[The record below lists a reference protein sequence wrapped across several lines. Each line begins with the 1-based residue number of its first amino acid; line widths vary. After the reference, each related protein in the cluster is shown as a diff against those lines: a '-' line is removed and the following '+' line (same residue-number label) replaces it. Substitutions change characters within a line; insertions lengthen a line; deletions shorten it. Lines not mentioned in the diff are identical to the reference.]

1 MTNAFAEM
9 LASQMRVFL
18 QNEGCPLHE
27 LEERFRRHLG
37 MDLSTEQEA
46 SYQAALVEVTG
57 QSRYLEELKPASI
70 LRPRA
75 AACRS
80 QIAHRGCPFAD
91 TEASSSRIHFTGLRV
106 VRCPRSSEPSPR
118 AAIARSAPVVGC
130 GSRHRALQKATARVS
145 RAACAAPLR
154 SSDCEDVHWCRR

>member
-46 SYQAALVEVTG
+46 SFQAALIEVTG
-57 QSRYLEELKPASI
+57 QSRYLEELKPASR
-70 LRPRA
+70 LRRKQD
-75 AACRS
+75 R
-80 QIAHRGCPFAD
+80 
-91 TEASSSRIHFTGLRV
+91 
-106 VRCPRSSEPSPR
+106 
-118 AAIARSAPVVGC
+118 
-130 GSRHRALQKATARVS
+130 
-145 RAACAAPLR
+145 
-154 SSDCEDVHWCRR
+154 W

>member
-46 SYQAALVEVTG
+46 SFPSSLIEVTG

-70 LRPRA
+70 LRRKQDRWYFGRIHTVPLGMPIESHLLSKPA
-75 AACRS
+75 WRS
-80 QIAHRGCPFAD
+80 AIDSIDKTYADCWRTAKPFWFCPD
-91 TEASSSRIHFTGLRV
+91 WSSSRRACSRICTEWKD
-106 VRCPRSSEPSPR
+106 SEYGGHNRES
-118 AAIARSAPVVGC
+118 C
-130 GSRHRALQKATARVS
+130 
-145 RAACAAPLR
+145 
-154 SSDCEDVHWCRR
+154 